1 MKSPFKDDGEEVC
14 HLDKV
19 VGAVAVGGK
28 EREQAEEEGRPVIT
42 IIILISSI
50 TIIFVTTIFIIS
62 SITIIFVTTII
73 ISSSIIT
80 IIFVITSSIIAI
92 IVVTIII
99 ISSSIIIIIMVT
111 TNCTRTQWTRLRS
124 GEQLVLHLSR
134 RPRRTG

>member
-1 MKSPFKDDGEEVC
+1 MKSPFKDYDEEVC
-14 HLDKV
+14 HLDQV

-28 EREQAEEEGRPVIT
+28 EREQAKEEGRPVTI

-50 TIIFVTTIFIIS
+50 TIIFVIIIIIIS

-80 IIFVITSSIIAI
+80 IIFVITSSIISI

-99 ISSSIIIIIMVT
+99 T
-111 TNCTRTQWTRLRS
+111 AAA
-124 GEQLVLHLSR
+124 
-134 RPRRTG
+134 